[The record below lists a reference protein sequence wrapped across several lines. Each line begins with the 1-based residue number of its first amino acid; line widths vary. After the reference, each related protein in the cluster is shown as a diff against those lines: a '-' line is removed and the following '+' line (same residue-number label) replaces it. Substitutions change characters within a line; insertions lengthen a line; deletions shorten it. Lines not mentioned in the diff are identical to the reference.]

1 MSLGTC
7 AYIAVNNVLRTQ
19 LTSTLLLANTRKL
32 LSDESDFVFVYAR
45 ESVYL
50 EFGKVRFFCSCI
62 LL

>member
-32 LSDESDFVFVYAR
+32 LSDFVFVYAR